1 MSASDPD
8 DAVST
13 GVGPE
18 SLVTPD
24 ATALCLLDDAATVLE
39 RLSVRVFVLAGSSV
53 EDMCLSLVL
62 VHDFSSSTS
71 VSM

>member
-18 SLVTPD
+18 PLVTPE
-24 ATALCLLDDAATVLE
+24 ATALCLLDDVATVLE